1 MGEKYHVVE
10 HEKPFKYTEG
20 DLDVTRGCAWTG
32 PGCHLGCGVIMYTDK
47 DGKFVKCEGDPEDPW
62 TQGRLCMRCIDA
74 PEVTNHK
81 DRLLY
86 PMKRAREDRGKDK
99 WERITWDEAYDL
111 ITEKFM
117 DMKEKYGA
125 ESVVF
130 AQGTGRDIAAYITRL
145 CWSFGSPNY
154 TGFLSGQ
161 ACYLPRIAGMA
172 ATTGAPW
179 IPDAAQQFPERYD
192 HPDYEV
198 PEVMFI
204 WGNYP
209 LKSNI
214 EGFFG
219 HWVIDLMKR
228 GMKIVTVDPKV
239 TWLASKSELHLRV
252 RPGTDAA
259 LALGMINIIVK
270 EDLYDHEF
278 VEKWCYGFDELAARA
293 AEFDTKRVSEIL
305 SVAGGWGREVLGP
318 VQEDKRIGIK
328 DYPLFNFGF
337 AVSQPDETVKTIET
351 GVPYEIHGAWLQ
363 TTNPIA
369 CMGADPQR
377 LYKALNKL
385 DFIVVVDLFKT
396 PTIAALADVV
406 LPAQTFAERN
416 GIAFVSG
423 AQRGSTIN
431 KVTQVGECK
440 SDMEINLELGRRWNP
455 EAWPWD
461 NVDDMF
467 TDMLKPTEMSFE
479 ELQKV
484 APAYQPIEYYR
495 YKTGKLRP
503 DGQPGFNTPTGRIE
517 LWSNFYSRAGLDP
530 LPYFEEPEPGPGS
543 TPELM
548 DEFPLVMTSGARF
561 WGMFH
566 SEHRQIER
574 MRHYRPWPLMDIHPD
589 TAAKYGIK
597 DGDWVW
603 MEGPMGRAKRKA
615 KLTVQMDRRIVSCD
629 HGWWFPEGD
638 PDNFYDVFDLNINN
652 TLPWIPGK
660 SGFGSNYK
668 SSICK
673 IYKVEGE

>member
-1 MGEKYHVVE
+1 MRC
-10 HEKPFKYTEG
+10 
-20 DLDVTRGCAWTG
+20 LDV
-32 PGCHLGCGVIMYTDK
+32 
-47 DGKFVKCEGDPEDPW
+47 
-62 TQGRLCMRCIDA
+62 

-86 PMKRAREDRGKDK
+86 PMKRDPKDRGKDK

-172 ATTGAPW
+172 ATTGVPW

-214 EGFFG
+214 EGFYG

-239 TWLASKSELHLRV
+239 TWLATKSELHLRV

-259 LALGMINIIVK
+259 LALGMINIIIK
-270 EDLYDHEF
+270 EDLYDHDF
-278 VEKWCYGFDELAARA
+278 VDRWCYGFDELAERA
-293 AEFDTKRVSEIL
+293 AEFPVERVSEITWVPEDKIIAAARMLGNAKNSALQWGVAVDMTREAMPAGQAILALWEITGNMERPGGMIVAPEIL

-318 VQEDKRIGIK
+318 IQEDKRIGIH
-328 DYPLFNFGF
+328 DYPLYNSGF
-337 AVSQPDETVKTIET
+337 AVSQPDETIKTIET
-351 GVPYEIHGAWLQ
+351 GEPYEIHGAWLQ
-363 TTNPIA
+363 TTNPLA

-377 LYKALNKL
+377 LYKALNKF

-406 LPAQTFAERN
+406 LPAQTFCERN
-416 GIAFVSG
+416 GIAFVP
-423 AQRGSTIN
+423 GSYE
-431 KVTQVGECK
+431 KG
-440 SDMEINLELGRRWNP
+440 M
-455 EAWPWD
+455 
-461 NVDDMF
+461 
-467 TDMLKPTEMSFE
+467 
-479 ELQKV
+479 
-484 APAYQPIEYYR
+484 
-495 YKTGKLRP
+495 LRP

-543 TPELM
+543 TPDLM
-548 DEFPLVMTSGARF
+548 DEYPLVMTSGARF

-574 MRHYRPWPLMDIHPD
+574 MRYYRPWPLMEIHPD

-615 KLTVQMDRRIVSCD
+615 KLTPQMDRRMVSCD

-638 PDNFYDVFDLNINN
+638 PEKFYDVFDLNINN

-673 IYKVEGE
+673 IYKVQEGE

>member
-1 MGEKYHVVE
+1 MRC
-10 HEKPFKYTEG
+10 
-20 DLDVTRGCAWTG
+20 LDV
-32 PGCHLGCGVIMYTDK
+32 
-47 DGKFVKCEGDPEDPW
+47 
-62 TQGRLCMRCIDA
+62 

-86 PMKRAREDRGKDK
+86 PMKRDPKDRLLYPMKRDPKDRGKDK

-204 WGNYP
+204 WGDYP

-214 EGFFG
+214 EGFYG

-239 TWLASKSELHLRV
+239 TWLATKSELHLRV

-259 LALGMINIIVK
+259 LALGMINIIIK
-270 EDLYDHEF
+270 EDLYDHDF
-278 VEKWCYGFDELAARA
+278 VDRWCYGFDELVERA
-293 AEFDTKRVSEIL
+293 AEFPVERVSEITWVPEDKIIAAARMLGNAKNSTLQWGVAVDMTREAMPAGQAILALWESTGNMERPGGMIVAPEIL

-318 VQEDKRIGIK
+318 IQEDKRIGIH
-328 DYPLFNFGF
+328 DYPLYNFGF

-351 GVPYEIHGAWLQ
+351 GEPYEIHGAWLQ
-363 TTNPIA
+363 TTNPLA

-406 LPAQTFAERN
+406 LPTQTFCERN

-423 AQRGSTIN
+423 SYEKG
-431 KVTQVGECK
+431 
-440 SDMEINLELGRRWNP
+440 M
-455 EAWPWD
+455 
-461 NVDDMF
+461 
-467 TDMLKPTEMSFE
+467 
-479 ELQKV
+479 
-484 APAYQPIEYYR
+484 
-495 YKTGKLRP
+495 LRP

-517 LWSNFYSRAGLDP
+517 LWSNFYSRAVLDP
-530 LPYFEEPEPGPGS
+530 LPYFEEPEPGLGS
-543 TPELM
+543 TPDLM
-548 DEFPLVMTSGARF
+548 DEYPLVMTSGARF

-574 MRHYRPWPLMDIHPD
+574 MRYYRPWPLMEIHPD

-597 DGDWVW
+597 DGDWVR

-615 KLTVQMDRRIVSCD
+615 KLTPQMDRRMVSCD

-638 PDNFYDVFDLNINN
+638 PEKFYDVFDLNINN

-673 IYKVEGE
+673 IYKVQEGE